1 MNDFEAGSSPDDE
14 EFGDPAALAEGDE
27 VVRQFVE
34 HWGVMARSWGINA
47 TMGELFA
54 LLYITGTDW
63 TADALRQWLRISRG
77 NVSMNLRELISWGV
91 VHKTHRQGHRR
102 EFYRAE
108 ADVWTLFRR
117 ILTERKRRELDPTLV
132 VLERTVRM
140 IEADPA
146 ELPLQERVVALRQ
159 FFGRIDAL
167 ASRLLLLQRDDL
179 EDLQHLLGLEQPD
192 SSTARRMKSGKI
204 FDLPFP
210 RGESGPTTIS
220 RGRAIA
226 RPHESRAY
234 DPAGCPRNLG
244 GRRGQLTL
252 GVRACRDCSSTGD
265 ATRPHGGSH
274 PRSCIHRRLSGRVRR
289 P

>member
-1 MNDFEAGSSPDDE
+1 MNDPEAGSPPEDEAFDD
-14 EFGDPAALAEGDE
+14 PTALGEGDE

-108 ADVWTLFRR
+108 ADVWILFRR

-146 ELPLQERVVALRQ
+146 ELPIRERVVALRQ

-179 EDLQHLLGLEQPD
+179 EDLQHLLGLEHPD
-192 SSTARRMKSGKI
+192 PS
-204 FDLPFP
+204 
-210 RGESGPTTIS
+210 
-220 RGRAIA
+220 
-226 RPHESRAY
+226 
-234 DPAGCPRNLG
+234 
-244 GRRGQLTL
+244 TL
-252 GVRACRDCSSTGD
+252 GE
-265 ATRPHGGSH
+265 
-274 PRSCIHRRLSGRVRR
+274 
-289 P
+289 

>member
-14 EFGDPAALAEGDE
+14 AFDDPTALGEGDE
-27 VVRQFVE
+27 VIRQFVE

-54 LLYITGTDW
+54 LLYISGTDW

-108 ADVWTLFRR
+108 ADVWVLFRR

-140 IEADPA
+140 IEADPT
-146 ELPLQERVVALRQ
+146 ELPIRERVVALRQ

-192 SSTARRMKSGKI
+192 
-204 FDLPFP
+204 
-210 RGESGPTTIS
+210 PTT
-220 RGRAIA
+220 
-226 RPHESRAY
+226 
-234 DPAGCPRNLG
+234 LG
-244 GRRGQLTL
+244 E
-252 GVRACRDCSSTGD
+252 
-265 ATRPHGGSH
+265 
-274 PRSCIHRRLSGRVRR
+274 
-289 P
+289 